1 MNKTFLLLLFLF
13 TSISYAQIPCSTGMG
28 LNGADDFIT
37 LEDTDAINLQNTRD
51 KTIELWFKTSDITSK
66 QVLYEEGGTVNA
78 FVIYLE
84 GGRVYLGAYRNDGTA
99 AADKRFF
106 RSVASV
112 IEVDKWYHVALTL
125 EDTAVPDL
133 TLKWY
138 LNGVLQDTQDGL
150 QVNTHSGSITFGRN
164 GDGLRFPDSG
174 TWSASGGED
183 SETYNDALTAGDT
196 TELYYSGDISL
207 FRIWDDT
214 RTAAEVDDNKSTFLT
229 NETNLVAYADQDRIY
244 YVPDGETEISLTAFV
259 SISTQYTTIPNTDA
273 INLQNTNDRT
283 VEFRFRAT
291 DMTSRQVLY
300 EEGGNVN
307 AITAFIDGGQFY
319 FGVYRNSA
327 GSAADR
333 KFFRSDIGDVVFNQW
348 YHVAITLESGTTLK
362 WFLDGVEQDSRTGL
376 TVDNH
381 SGDINIG
388 RSGGSIRFPND
399 LVSGWNTGTVG
410 GEYYENGVNSNGS
423 AYNFSGDF
431 DLFRI
436 WNVARTQTEIDTNK
450 EILITSE
457 TNLVAYQSGTQMNYQ
472 PNGGGSITATEDAA
486 GLITWDGSDS
496 DVWST
501 TTNWLSDTAPDATR
515 KQKVAIPD
523 GGTFDPVLTTEISVG
538 FLTVNTGVELI
549 IESGATLNVY
559 YGLDNNGTI
568 TIENGGSLIYHNCN
582 SAITGSGTFDVIRN
596 TPTYGGDNFFSYW
609 SSPLITTD
617 SSIGTIFPDAE
628 EVYFFDAIAD
638 DANWVQTSGNMNKGV
653 GYAVQNEGAGGQIR
667 TFSGAINEA
676 GTDLT
681 LYFSTN
687 EDQGETGNTWSTE
700 GDNLIGNP
708 YSSAIDWDLIIQD
721 TDNEDI
727 EGTIYIWNQQ
737 SANVGDNNV
746 SDYYRYN
753 PTGGLGGVPI
763 NTHPTDGMIGT
774 AQGFFVKTEAATT
787 LKIKPT
793 HQIAS
798 NNVAFYKAN
807 NQEISEKKV
816 GRSWFRFSKD
826 NKYNS
831 ILIGF
836 VKGATDNYDRI
847 YDGPFDIN
855 QKELGFYSIVEEDK
869 KASIQ
874 GLPILSEEEKTVK
887 LGFTV
892 DETGEHTISIQEEF
906 INSEYYIYL
915 EDTEENVYTDLKIQS
930 YSFSINT
937 IGENNA
943 RFKIIYTKD
952 KRKSLSQNDEVIS
965 ENSFLVSVNSSKEL
979 EISYIDL
986 DKIVEVSLFNVLGS
1000 EVKSFS
1006 KNEIKNV
1013 SNLET
1018 GVYIVSAKL
1027 EDNRI
1032 LNKKIV
1038 IAN

>member
-1 MNKTFLLLLFLF
+1 MKKAFPLILLFFTNILF
-13 TSISYAQIPCSTGMG
+13 AQIPCSTGTS

-37 LEDTDAINLQNTRD
+37 LVNTDAINLQNTRN
-51 KTIELWFKTSDITSK
+51 KTIELWFKTSDITTK

-78 FVIYLE
+78 FIIYLE
-84 GGRVYLGAYRNDGTA
+84 GGRIYLGAYRNAGTA

-112 IEVDKWYHVALTL
+112 IEVDNWYHVALTL
-125 EDTAVPDL
+125 EDTAIPDL

-164 GDGLRFPDSG
+164 GDGLRFPNSLVDVD
-174 TWSASGGED
+174 WSASGGED
-183 SETYNDALTAGDT
+183 SETYNGAFTGGDT
-196 TELYYSGDISL
+196 TALYYSGDISL

-319 FGVYRNSA
+319 FGVYRNNA
-327 GSAADR
+327 GVTGDR

-362 WFLDGVEQDSRTGL
+362 WFLDGIEQDSRTGL

-399 LVSGWNTGTVG
+399 LVLGWNAGTVG
-410 GEYYENGVNSNGS
+410 GEYYEDAVNSDGS

-457 TNLVAYQSGTQMNYQ
+457 TDLVAYQSGTQMNYQ
-472 PNGGGSITATEDAA
+472 PNGGSSITATEDAA

-538 FLTVNTGVELI
+538 FLTINSGVELI

-568 TIENGGSLIYHNCN
+568 TIEDGGALIYHNCN

-596 TPTYGGDNFFSYW
+596 TPTYGDDNFFSYW
-609 SSPLITTD
+609 SSPVIGETT
-617 SSIGTIFPDAE
+617 SSVFPDAE
-628 EVYFFDAIAD
+628 EIYLFDASSD
-638 DANWVQTSGNMNKGV
+638 DANWIGAGGIMQKGV
-653 GYAVQNEGAGGQIR
+653 GYAIQNEGTGGQVR
-667 TFSGAINEA
+667 TFTGTINEA

-687 EDQGETGNTWSTE
+687 EDQGETGNIWSEE

-708 YSSAIDWDLIIQD
+708 YASAIDWSLIIED
-721 TDNEDI
+721 TDNQNI
-727 EGTIYIWNQQ
+727 EGTIYFWNQQ

-746 SDYYRYN
+746 SDYLQYN
-753 PTGGLGGVPI
+753 NTGGSSPGV
-763 NTHPTDGMIGT
+763 TGKIGT
-774 AQGFFVKTEAATT
+774 AQAFFVKTTAATT
-787 LKIKPT
+787 LKLKPT
-793 HQIAS
+793 HQ
-798 NNVAFYKAN
+798 VAGDNAEFYK
-807 NQEISEKKV
+807 SEKTTVAANKL
-816 GRSWFRFSKD
+816 GRSWFQFSNG
-826 NKYNS
+826 NKINTL
-831 ILIGF
+831 LIGF
-836 VKGATDNYDRI
+836 VDGATNDYDRI
-847 YDGPFDIN
+847 YDGLFDIN
-855 QKELGFYSIVEEDK
+855 QEKLGFYSIAEEDTRLT
-869 KASIQ
+869 IQ
-874 GLPILSEEEKTVK
+874 GLPLLEEDEKVIQ
-887 LGFTV
+887 LGFV
-892 DETGEHTISIQEEF
+892 IDEKGEHTISIKDEY
-906 INSEYYIYL
+906 INEDYNIYL
-915 EDTEENVYTDLKIQS
+915 EDTEENTITDLRKQS

-937 IGENNA
+937 IGTNNT
-943 RFKIIYTKD
+943 RFKIIYSKEKKET
-952 KRKSLSQNDEVIS
+952 LTINDEVLKD
-965 ENSFLVSVNSSKEL
+965 NSFFVSVNSSKEL
-979 EISYIDL
+979 IINYKNL
-986 DKIVEVSLFNVLGS
+986 DQIKKVTLYTILGS
-1000 EVKSFS
+1000 EVKSYSINDS
-1006 KNEIKNV
+1006 KDV

-1018 GVYIVSAKL
+1018 GVYIVKASL
-1027 EDNRI
+1027 DNNKKRI
-1032 LNKKIV
+1032 KKIV
-1038 IAN
+1038 ITN

>member
-1 MNKTFLLLLFLF
+1 M
-13 TSISYAQIPCSTGMG
+13 
-28 LNGADDFIT
+28 
-37 LEDTDAINLQNTRD
+37 
-51 KTIELWFKTSDITSK
+51 
-66 QVLYEEGGTVNA
+66 LYEEGGTVNA
-78 FVIYLE
+78 FIIYLE
-84 GGRVYLGAYRNDGTA
+84 GGRIYLGAYRNDGTA

-112 IEVDKWYHVALTL
+112 IEEDNWYHVALTL
-125 EDTAVPDL
+125 ENTAVSGL
-133 TLKWY
+133 TLRWY

-196 TELYYSGDISL
+196 TALYYSGDISL

-229 NETNLVAYADQDRIY
+229 NELNLVAYSDQDRIY

-273 INLQNTNDRT
+273 INLQDTIDRT

-319 FGVYRNSA
+319 FGVYRNNA
-327 GSAADR
+327 GVTGDR

-399 LVSGWNTGTVG
+399 LVLGWNAGTVG
-410 GEYYENGVNSNGS
+410 GEYYEDAVNSNGS

-436 WNVARTQTEIDTNK
+436 WNVARAQAEIDTNK

-457 TNLVAYQSGTQMNYQ
+457 TDLVAYQSGTQMNYQ

-568 TIENGGSLIYHNCN
+568 TIENGGSLIYHNCD

-609 SSPLITTD
+609 SSPVIGETT
-617 SSIGTIFPDAE
+617 SSVFPDAE
-628 EVYFFDAIAD
+628 EIYLFDASSD
-638 DANWVQTSGNMNKGV
+638 DANWIGAGGIMQKGV
-653 GYAVQNEGAGGQIR
+653 GYAIQNEGTGGQVR
-667 TFSGAINEA
+667 TFTGTINEA

-687 EDQGETGNTWSTE
+687 EDQGETGNEWSEE

-708 YSSAIDWDLIIQD
+708 YASAIDWDLIIQD
-721 TDNEDI
+721 TDNTDI

-753 PTGGLGGVPI
+753 PTGGLGGLPV
-763 NTHPTDGMIGT
+763 NTHPTDGVIGT
-774 AQGFFVKTEAATT
+774 AQAFFVKTEAETT

-793 HQIAS
+793 HQIAA
-798 NNVAFYKAN
+798 NNIAFYKTSKE
-807 NQEISEKKV
+807 EILERKI

-836 VKGATDNYDRI
+836 VKGATDSYDRI

-874 GLPILSEEEKTVK
+874 GLPLLEEDEKVIQ
-887 LGFTV
+887 LGFV
-892 DETGEHTISIQEEF
+892 IDETGEHTISIQDEY
-906 INSEYYIYL
+906 INEDYNIYL
-915 EDTEENVYTDLKIQS
+915 EDTEENTITDLRKQS

-937 IGENNA
+937 IGTNNT
-943 RFKIIYTKD
+943 RFKIIYSKEKKET
-952 KRKSLSQNDEVIS
+952 LTINDEVLKD
-965 ENSFLVSVNSSKEL
+965 NSFFVSVNSSKEL
-979 EISYIDL
+979 IINYKNL
-986 DKIVEVSLFNVLGS
+986 DQIKKVTLYTILGS
-1000 EVKSFS
+1000 EVKSYS
-1006 KNEIKNV
+1006 INDRKDV
-1013 SNLET
+1013 SDLET
-1018 GVYIVSAKL
+1018 GVYIVKASL
-1027 EDNRI
+1027 DNNKKRM
-1032 LNKKIV
+1032 KKIV
-1038 IAN
+1038 ITN